1 MNIKNDMKYK
11 TLGLLASWN
20 LVCDEGQYYT
30 LNTHY
35 SYIEYVSTL
44 YEKIYLVTSV
54 RYAKATGVDKKYCV
68 SQFNNIEIIAL
79 PEVTSS
85 LQAVKLYPKFKRAVK
100 ETIPKVDVFYSR
112 TPDPFSWM
120 PALYGHPRTIM
131 HFVGD
136 IIEAANMNVKWSW
149 LKKKLMIL
157 GYMPEWHLTLKAA
170 KKSVCFSNGHHIV
183 ERLAKHGV
191 KAEGVVS
198 STVSIDSFPDSL
210 PSLPVE
216 KGRLHLTFLS
226 YISYHKGIN
235 CMMEVILKLRKRGVN
250 FLFNIAGKGDMLPD
264 LEKFVAENNLSD
276 SVKLLGHINDR
287 NKINELFGQS
297 DIFFFPSFSEGSPR
311 VTIEAMSQGVP
322 LVATPVGSLPY
333 CFMDKDNI
341 RFFGFNNAD
350 QATDIICEYV
360 KNPQPFIEQRNRA
373 FNEVKEKYTR
383 EKFLSKVFVY
393 EA

>member
-1 MNIKNDMKYK
+1 MDYK

-20 LVCDEGQYYT
+20 LVYDEGKYYT

-35 SYIEYVSTL
+35 SYIEFVSTL
-44 YEKIYLVTSV
+44 YEKIYLLTSV
-54 RYAKATGVDKKYCV
+54 RHAKANDIDKKYCV
-68 SQFNNIEIIAL
+68 SKYQNIEIVPL

-85 LQAVKLYPKFKRAVK
+85 MQAIKLYGPFKKAVK
-100 ETIPKVDVFYSR
+100 ETIHKVDVFYSR

-157 GYMPEWHLTLKAA
+157 GYMPEWHLTMKAA
-170 KKSVCFSNGHHIV
+170 KKSICFSNGHHIV

-198 STVSIDSFPDSL
+198 STVSSDALPASL
-210 PSLPVE
+210 HDLPVE
-216 KGRLHLTFLS
+216 KGRLHLAFLS

-235 CMMEVILKLRKRGVN
+235 CMIEVIKKLKERGVS
-250 FLFNIAGKGDMLPD
+250 FVFNIGGNGDMLPD
-264 LEKFVAENNLSD
+264 LERFVEENKLQD
-276 SVKLLGHINDR
+276 YVKLLGHINDR
-287 NKINELFGQS
+287 GKINELFAQS

-311 VTIEAMSQGVP
+311 VTIEALSMGVP

-333 CFMDKDNI
+333 CFTDKKNI
-341 RFFGFNNAD
+341 RFFDFNNSE
-350 QATDIICEYV
+350 QATDIICEYLE
-360 KNPQPFIEQRNRA
+360 NPHAFISQRDA
-373 FNEVKEKYTR
+373 AYKEVKDKYTK

-393 EA
+393 DA

>member
-1 MNIKNDMKYK
+1 M
-11 TLGLLASWN
+11 ASWN
-20 LVCDEGQYYT
+20 LICDKEQYYT

-54 RYAKATGVDKKYCV
+54 RHAKASETDRMYCV
-68 SQFNNIEIIAL
+68 SQYKNIEIVPL

-85 LQAVKLYPKFKRAVK
+85 LQALKLYVFFKKAVK

-120 PALYGHPRTIM
+120 PALYGHSRTIM

-136 IIEAANMNVKWSW
+136 IIEAAQMNVKWGW
-149 LKKKLMIL
+149 LKKKMMIL
-157 GYMPEWHLTLKAA
+157 GYMPEWYLTLKAA
-170 KKSVCFSNGHHIV
+170 RKSVCFSNGHHIV

-198 STVSIDSFPDSL
+198 STVSKNAL
-210 PSLPVE
+210 PAELHQLPVE
-216 KGRLHLTFLS
+216 PGRIHITFLS
-226 YISYHKGIN
+226 FISYHKGIN
-235 CMMEVILKLRKRGVN
+235 CMMEVIKKLKGRGVN
-250 FLFNIAGKGDMLPD
+250 FVFNIGGKGDMLPD
-264 LEKFVAENNLSD
+264 LERFVEENQLQDCVN
-276 SVKLLGHINDR
+276 LLGHINDR
-287 NKINELFGQS
+287 GKINELFTHS

-311 VTIEAMSQGVP
+311 VTIEAMSNGVP

-333 CFMDKDNI
+333 CFTDRKNI
-341 RFFGFNNAD
+341 RFFDFNNAE
-350 QATDIICEYV
+350 QAFKIICEYAD
-360 KNPQPFIEQRNRA
+360 NPLPFIEQRDAA
-373 FNEVKEKYTR
+373 FKEVKEKYTK

>member
-1 MNIKNDMKYK
+1 MLRAMAYK

-20 LVCDEGQYYT
+20 LVRDEEQYYT

-54 RYAKATGVDKKYCV
+54 KHVKATESDKKYCL
-68 SQFNNIEIIAL
+68 SKYKNIEIVPL

-85 LQAVKLYPKFKRAVK
+85 LQAVKLFKQFKKAVK
-100 ETIPKVDVFYSR
+100 EIIPKVDVFYSR
-112 TPDPFSWM
+112 TPDPYSWM

-157 GYMPEWHLTLKAA
+157 GYMPEWHLTLNAA
-170 KKSVCFSNGHHIV
+170 RKSICFSNGHHIV

-191 KAEGVVS
+191 KSEGVVS
-198 STVSIDSFPDSL
+198 STVSKDAL
-210 PSLPVE
+210 PAVLHPLPVE
-216 KGRLHLTFLS
+216 PGRIHITFLS

-235 CMMEVILKLRKRGVN
+235 CMMNVITKLKERGVN
-250 FLFNIAGKGDMLPD
+250 FIFNIAGDGDMLPVLRD
-264 LEKFVAENNLSD
+264 FVVQKNLQDCVVLHGHLNNRD
-276 SVKLLGHINDR
+276 
-287 NKINELFGQS
+287 KINELFNQS

-311 VTIEAMSQGVP
+311 VTIEAMSNGVP

-333 CFMDKDNI
+333 CFTDKKDI
-341 RFFGFNNAD
+341 RFFDFNND
-350 QATDIICEYV
+350 EQATNIICEYAE
-360 KNPQPFIEQRNRA
+360 NPQPFIVQREAA
-373 FNEVKEKYTR
+373 FKEVKEKYTK

>member
-1 MNIKNDMKYK
+1 MRYK

-20 LVCDEGQYYT
+20 LVHDGEQYYT

-35 SYIEYVSTL
+35 GYLEYVSKL
-44 YEKIYLVTSV
+44 YEKIILISSV
-54 RYAKATGVDKKYCV
+54 RDISVNDTDRAYCI
-68 SQFNNIEIIAL
+68 SLFNNVEVVPL

-85 LQAVKLYPKFKRAVK
+85 LQSVKLLPKFKKAVK
-100 ETIPKVDVFYSR
+100 AVIPKVDVFYSR

-136 IIEAANMNVKWSW
+136 IIEAAQMNVKWGW
-149 LKKKLMIL
+149 MKKKMMIL

-170 KKSVCFSNGHHIV
+170 KKSICYSNGNHIV
-183 ERLAKHGV
+183 ERLAKYGV

-198 STVSIDSFPDSL
+198 STVSEDSL
-210 PSLPVE
+210 PEELHSLPIE
-216 KGRLHLTFLS
+216 RGRLHLTFLS
-226 YISYHKGIN
+226 FLSYHKGIN
-235 CMMEVILKLRKRGVN
+235 CMMEVILKLRERKVN
-250 FLFNIAGKGDMLPD
+250 FIFNIAGKGDMFSE
-264 LEKFVAENNLSD
+264 LENFINKNELQKNVC
-276 SVKLLGHINDR
+276 LLGHINER
-287 NKINELFGQS
+287 ERINKLFRES

-311 VTIEAMSQGVP
+311 VTIEAMSQGTP

-333 CFMDKDNI
+333 CFKDKKDI
-341 RFFGFNNAD
+341 RYFDFNNSD
-350 QATDIICEYV
+350 QATNIICEYIED
-360 KNPQPFIEQRNRA
+360 PQPFINQRNEA
-373 FNEVKEKYTR
+373 FSVVKQKYTK